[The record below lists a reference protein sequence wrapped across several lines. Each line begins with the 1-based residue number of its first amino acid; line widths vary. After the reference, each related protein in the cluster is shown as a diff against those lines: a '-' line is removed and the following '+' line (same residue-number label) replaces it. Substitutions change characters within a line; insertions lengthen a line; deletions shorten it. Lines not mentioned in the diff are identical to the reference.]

1 MMKMKDLLPSWTD
14 YPQGRLFSLDLLRG
28 LDMFLLTVI
37 GPLVVAAQTGWK
49 CFPEPFY
56 RQFFHGWEGFV
67 LWDII
72 MPLFIFMCGAAMP
85 FALRKRL
92 QEGPGAFWK
101 HVLGRV
107 ALLWFLGGLVQ
118 GHWAELNP
126 NTFTPYSNTLQSIAI
141 GYLAV
146 AAAMTIRSR
155 AVQIAIPVAMTVL
168 YTVLLAFGGDYSQ
181 FGNFAYRIDH
191 AALSALLPADN
202 AFVVRPSHYTWFLT
216 SLMFAVMTFA
226 GYFATLIL
234 IGGGSQWRK
243 AGWLFAY
250 GAVLLALGYGSA
262 PWIPIIKPIYTT
274 SCTAL
279 AMGWCVISLA
289 VLYVITDIW
298 MFRRGTSLL
307 LLFGQYA
314 LTAYFVSHFF
324 APVLSAASHL
334 IGDGFISY
342 LPKSSSGFALKA
354 LELVLL
360 VLVMLVWRRLKSCGE
375 VKK

>member
-1 MMKMKDLLPSWTD
+1 MSKMISEH
-14 YPQGRLFSLDLLRG
+14 GRLFSLDLLRG
-28 LDMFLLTVI
+28 LDMFLLTVV
-37 GPLVVAAQTGWK
+37 GPVVLAIQADWK

-56 RQFFHGWEGFV
+56 RQFHHAWEGFV

-72 MPLFIFMCGAAMP
+72 MPLFIFMCGAAIP

-92 QEGPGAFWK
+92 QEGPKAFWK

-118 GHWAELNP
+118 GHWAEFNL
-126 NTFTPYSNTLQSIAI
+126 NTFSPYSNTLQSIAI
-141 GYLAV
+141 GYLVV
-146 AAAMTIRSR
+146 AMTMTIRSR
-155 AVQIAIPVAMTVL
+155 VVQIAIPVAMTVL

-181 FGNFAYRIDH
+181 FGNLAYRIDH
-191 AALSALLPADN
+191 FVLSALLPAGN
-202 AFVVRPSHYTWFLT
+202 TFVARPSYYTWFLT

-234 IGGGSQWRK
+234 IGDGSKWRK

-250 GAVLLALGYGSA
+250 GAVLLALGCGSS
-262 PWIPIIKPIYTT
+262 PWIPVIKPIFTT

-279 AMGWCVISLA
+279 AMGWCVMSLA

-298 MFRRGTSLL
+298 MLRRGTSI
-307 LLFGQYA
+307 LLFFGRCA

-324 APVLSAASHL
+324 GPVLRSFARTVGCGLLDRIPSATETVTA
-334 IGDGFISY
+334 
-342 LPKSSSGFALKA
+342 
-354 LELVLL
+354 VLCVVGM
-360 VLVMLVWRRLKSCGE
+360 VLVMVVWRGFRAWCAETVSMKAKG
-375 VKK
+375 

>member
-1 MMKMKDLLPSWTD
+1 MKFIPNPKS
-14 YPQGRLFSLDLLRG
+14 YSEKRLFCLDALRG
-28 LDMFLLTVI
+28 LDMFLLTMI
-37 GPLVVAAQTGWK
+37 GPMVVAVQTGWK

-56 RQFFHGWEGFV
+56 RQFHHAWEGFV

-72 MPLFIFMCGAAMP
+72 MPLFIFMCGAAIP

-92 QEGPGAFWK
+92 QEGPGTFWK
-101 HVLGRV
+101 HVFKRV

-126 NTFTPYSNTLQSIAI
+126 NTFSPYSNTLQSIAI
-141 GYLAV
+141 GYLVV

-155 AVQIAIPVAMTVL
+155 AVQIAIPVVMTVL

-191 AALSALLPADN
+191 VALSALLPAGN

-216 SLMFAVMTFA
+216 SLMFAVMTFT

-234 IGGGSQWRK
+234 IGDGSKWRK

-250 GAVLLALGYGSA
+250 GVVLLGLGYGSS

-307 LLFGQYA
+307 LLFGQCA

-324 APVLSAASHL
+324 LS
-334 IGDGFISY
+334 
-342 LPKSSSGFALKA
+342 ALKA
-354 LELVLL
+354 AAHCMGCGIIARWQTGECFVVTALSVLELIG
-360 VLVMLVWRRLKSCGE
+360 VLVIWRRIRGIGK
-375 VKK
+375 

>member
-1 MMKMKDLLPSWTD
+1 MIKNLLPSWSD
-14 YPQGRLFSLDLLRG
+14 YPLERLFSLDLLRG

-37 GPLVVAAQTGWK
+37 GPLVVEAQASWK

-56 RQFFHGWEGFV
+56 RQFHHAWEGFV

-92 QEGPGAFWK
+92 QEGSGTFWR

-126 NTFTPYSNTLQSIAI
+126 NTFSPYSNTLQSIAI

-155 AVQIAIPVAMTVL
+155 AVQIAIPVVMTVL
-168 YTVLLAFGGDYSQ
+168 YTVLLAVGGDYSQ
-181 FGNFAYRIDH
+181 FGNLAYRIDH

-202 AFVVRPSHYTWFLT
+202 TFVARPSHYTWALT

-234 IGGGSQWRK
+234 VGDGSKWRK

-250 GAVLLALGYGSA
+250 GVLLLALGYGCS

-307 LLFGQYA
+307 LLFGQHA

-324 APVLSAASHL
+324 LPVLKSFACC
-334 IGDGFISY
+334 IGCGIIARFPSGEGFIMTT
-342 LPKSSSGFALKA
+342 LCTAELIIV
-354 LELVLL
+354 LVL
-360 VLVMLVWRRLKSCGE
+360 WRRIRSVAK
-375 VKK
+375 